1 MDDTDYIL
9 RANITEDLLHKAS
22 RSTCDSCRKDYAFQF
37 AVSRQF
43 GFGSSK
49 EQTSHSEFLKKSG
62 KTRLELSAAIKD
74 IGLNYHFTTA
84 VPKSVLNALAIGVL
98 VSAERVEEYRMS
110 RRMNEAKAA
119 INEEINIRA
128 HELGPDHLCLARLK
142 SELSLLLKA
151 QANLEDAENLQREVT
166 QILAHHRGEQHTST
180 LMAKVVLANILA
192 DRGLQRDALGIYQT
206 IQPLLDE
213 KLPEHPDTV
222 VALQLLGLSFMQVGQ
237 FRNAESAFEKVVALR
252 EKLLSP
258 THLLTIQAELCLAT
272 AFRLHGH
279 LQQALSVLQRIE
291 SKLSSHFTLDD
302 SVKAQVYISKAVLY
316 NALTSQDQAEESVSK
331 ALRAIDNLQL
341 IEDDPLRLAA
351 LEAQASIYESRGKL
365 DKQES
370 VLRRILRANISQGEE
385 NPILWSTKTQLAESL
400 LRQGQL
406 SPAHDMA
413 KEVVTA
419 SEESKSEDTDNLL
432 RCASVIALTLSR
444 QGKKEKALE
453 TSHQFRNCYLRRF
466 GAEDY
471 FTVQATNSLVRCL
484 TEQGQYQEA
493 RTYCEEMLPYYRKE
507 DNRGADGIAV
517 LRCIAFICERLGDF
531 SNTVAYCKEAIL
543 WATDIYGEDH
553 IETLK
558 VYDKLIRAYMR
569 TGRYSDAES
578 VYRAKLESR
587 YAGSQLDLA
596 FKEKMA
602 ELRLKEDG
610 LDVAT

>member
-22 RSTCDSCRKDYAFQF
+22 RSTCDSCRKHYAFQF

-62 KTRLELSAAIKD
+62 KTRFDLSAAIED

-84 VPKSVLNALAIGVL
+84 VPKSVLNALTIGVL

-119 INEEINIRA
+119 INEEINTRA

-180 LMAKVVLANILA
+180 LMAKIVLANILA
-192 DRGLQRDALGIYQT
+192 DRGLQREALGIYQAL
-206 IQPLLDE
+206 QPLLDE

-222 VALQLLGLSFMQVGQ
+222 VALQLLGLSFIQVGQ
-237 FRNAESAFEKVVALR
+237 FKNAESAFEKVVVLR

-258 THLLTIQAELCLAT
+258 THLLTVQAELCLAT
-272 AFRLHGH
+272 TFRLHGH
-279 LQQALSVLQRIE
+279 MQQALGVLQRID
-291 SKLSSHFTLDD
+291 SKLTSHFTQDD
-302 SVKAQVYISKAVLY
+302 SVKAQVYISKAVLF

-341 IEDDPLRLAA
+341 IEDDPLRLSA
-351 LEAQASIYESRGKL
+351 LEAQASIYESRGNF

-370 VLRRILRANISQGEE
+370 VLQRILRAKTSQGEE

-400 LRQGQL
+400 LLQGQL

-413 KEVVTA
+413 NEVVTA
-419 SEESKSEDTDNLL
+419 CEESKSEDTDNLL

-444 QGKKEKALE
+444 QGNKEKALE
-453 TSHQFRNCYLRRF
+453 TSHQFRDCCLRRF
-466 GAEDY
+466 GAEHH

-484 TEQGQYQEA
+484 IEQGQNQEA
-493 RTYCEEMLPYYRKE
+493 RTYCEEMLPYYRQE
-507 DNRGADGIAV
+507 ENRGADGIAV
-517 LRCIAFICERLGDF
+517 LRCIAFICDRLGEF
-531 SNTVAYCKEAIL
+531 SDLVAYCKEAIL
-543 WATDIYGEDH
+543 WATDIFGEDH
-553 IETLK
+553 IETLQ
-558 VYDKLIRAYMR
+558 VYDTLVRAYMR

-578 VYRAKLESR
+578 IYGAKLESR
-587 YAGSQLDLA
+587 YAGSQPDLA

-602 ELRLKEDG
+602 ELRLKEDSF
-610 LDVAT
+610 DVAT

>member
-9 RANITEDLLHKAS
+9 RANITEDILHKAS

-62 KTRLELSAAIKD
+62 KTRFDLSAAIED
-74 IGLNYHFTTA
+74 IGLKYQFTSTI
-84 VPKSVLNALAIGVL
+84 PKSVSNALAIGVL
-98 VSAERVEEYRMS
+98 VSAERVEEYQMS
-110 RRMNEAKAA
+110 RRMNVAKAA
-119 INEEINIRA
+119 INEEIDTRT

-142 SELSLLLKA
+142 WELSLLLKA

-166 QILAHHRGEQHTST
+166 QILAHHRGEHHTST
-180 LMAKVVLANILA
+180 LMAKIVLANILA
-192 DRGLQRDALGIYQT
+192 DRGLQREALGIYQT
-206 IQPLLDE
+206 LQPLLDE
-213 KLPEHPDTV
+213 KLGEHLDAI
-222 VALQLLGLSFMQVGQ
+222 VALQLLGISFMQVGQ
-237 FRNAESAFEKVVALR
+237 YKDAESAFEKVVVLR

-258 THLLTIQAELCLAT
+258 MHILTVQAELCLAT

-279 LQQALSVLQRIE
+279 MQKALSVVQRID
-291 SKLSSHFTLDD
+291 SKLTSHFTQDD

-316 NALTSQDQAEESVSK
+316 NALTLHDQAEETISK
-331 ALRAIDNLQL
+331 ALRAIENLHL

-351 LEAQASIYESRGKL
+351 LEAQASIYESRGNL
-365 DKQES
+365 NNQES
-370 VLRRILRANISQGEE
+370 VLRRILRAKISTGGD
-385 NPILWSTKTQLAESL
+385 NSILWGTKTQLAESL

-419 SEESKSEDTDNLL
+419 SEESNSEDTDNLL

-453 TSHQFRNCYLRRF
+453 TSHQFRDSCLRRF
-466 GAEDY
+466 GVEDP
-471 FTVQATNSLVRCL
+471 FTVKATNSLVRCL
-484 TEQGQYQEA
+484 IEQGQYQEA
-493 RTYCEEMLPYYRKE
+493 RAYCEEMLPYYRQE
-507 DNRGADGIAV
+507 ENRGADGVAV
-517 LRCIAFICERLGDF
+517 LRCVAFICDRLGEF

-543 WATDIYGEDH
+543 WATEIYGEDH
-553 IETLK
+553 VETLK
-558 VYDKLIRAYMR
+558 VYDTLVRAYMR
-569 TGRYSDAES
+569 TGKYSDAES
-578 VYRAKLESR
+578 IYCAKLEPR
-587 YAGSQLDLA
+587 HAGSQLDLA

-602 ELRLKEDG
+602 ELRLKEDSF
-610 LDVAT
+610 DVVT

>member
-1 MDDTDYIL
+1 M
-9 RANITEDLLHKAS
+9 
-22 RSTCDSCRKDYAFQF
+22 
-37 AVSRQF
+37 
-43 GFGSSK
+43 
-49 EQTSHSEFLKKSG
+49 KKSG
-62 KTRLELSAAIKD
+62 RTGFDLSAAIED
-74 IGLNYHFTTA
+74 IGLNYRFTTA

-98 VSAERVEEYRMS
+98 VSAERVEEYRVS

-119 INEEINIRA
+119 INEEIDTRA

-151 QANLEDAENLQREVT
+151 QANLEDAEYLQREVT

-180 LMAKVVLANILA
+180 LMAKIVLADILA
-192 DRGLQRDALGIYQT
+192 DRGLQREALGIYQT
-206 IQPLLDE
+206 LQPLLDE

-222 VALQLLGLSFMQVGQ
+222 VALQLLGLSFIQMGQ
-237 FRNAESAFEKVVALR
+237 FKNAESAFEKVVVLR

-258 THLLTIQAELCLAT
+258 MHLLTVQAELCLAT

-279 LQQALSVLQRIE
+279 MQQALSVLQRID
-291 SKLSSHFTLDD
+291 SKLTSHFTQDD
-302 SVKAQVYISKAVLY
+302 SLKAQVYISKAVLY
-316 NALTSQDQAEESVSK
+316 NAFTSQDQAEESVSK

-341 IEDDPLRLAA
+341 TEDDPLRLSA
-351 LEAQASIYESRGKL
+351 LEAQASIYGSRGNL
-365 DKQES
+365 DKQEL
-370 VLRRILRANISQGEE
+370 VLRRILRAKISQGEE

-453 TSHQFRNCYLRRF
+453 TSHQFRDYCLRRY
-466 GAEDY
+466 GAEDH
-471 FTVQATNSLVRCL
+471 FAVQATNALVRCL
-484 TEQGQYQEA
+484 IEQGKYQEA
-493 RTYCEEMLPYYRKE
+493 RTFCEELLPYYRKE

-517 LRCIAFICERLGDF
+517 LRCIAFICDKLGDF
-531 SNTVAYCKEAIL
+531 SNTVGYCKEAIL

-553 IETLK
+553 NETLK
-558 VYDKLIRAYMR
+558 VYNTLVRAFMR
-569 TGRYSDAES
+569 TERYSDAES

-596 FKEKMA
+596 LKEKLA
-602 ELRLKEDG
+602 ELRLKEEN
-610 LDVAT
+610 LDLAT